1 MRRTA
6 ALGVVLF
13 AATMAFGFQS
23 DWVKFES
30 TEGNFSVLMPAKPT
44 ESKETQP
51 SPHGDYTS
59 TIYLAHG
66 VGANFL
72 AGWVDYQPSF
82 NFDVQRELEANRD
95 NFVKGVKGT
104 LLNSKNIA
112 YKTFKAL
119 EFEGTTDKFSFKS
132 RVVIVG
138 KRPYLILVAYQPSA
152 ESAQMIDKF
161 FSSFDVRL
169 KN

>member
-1 MRRTA
+1 MKRTA

-13 AATMAFGFQS
+13 AATLALGFQS

-44 ESKETQP
+44 ESKETKP

-59 TIYLAHG
+59 TIYMAQG
-66 VGANFL
+66 DGANFL

-82 NFDVQRELEANRD
+82 NFDVQGELEANRD

-104 LLNSKNIA
+104 LLNSRNIA
-112 YKTFKAL
+112 FKNFKGL

-132 RVVIVG
+132 RAFIVG
-138 KRPYLILVAYQPSA
+138 RRPYLILVAYHPSA
-152 ESAQMIDKF
+152 DSAQMIDRF
-161 FSSFDVRL
+161 FSSFDVRV